1 MESAQAETKTPSSY
15 AKGPPWLFQ
24 GSALY
29 QLHLVKAETAR
40 PLIPKGL
47 KLVEAFGYTL
57 GGFFLARYND
67 SPVGRFDELVV
78 IAGIVWNPPTSCA
91 WAARVLVNSHEA
103 CRHGRKEIGLPS
115 HVARFSKRVVAPL
128 KKPLG
133 KPNGFLS
140 MIGLGTTSCNKKD
153 HMEIQVTEIKDSGAT
168 DFCKINLSTTAAESK
183 SDNKWFGPAIKMS
196 LPSFS
201 GHTEYNP
208 HLLKYSCG
216 IECRVRAVEPAKLSG
231 PTAAAE
237 NGQDRQSSSLSFN
250 DNDLGGVFPES
261 DALNPSI
268 SILLSKPILALEFNS
283 LKMLVNAPTILS
295 WESKKAVRES

>member
-1 MESAQAETKTPSSY
+1 MCVYNNLVFSDWFFFSY
-15 AKGPPWLFQ
+15 F
-24 GSALY
+24 S
-29 QLHLVKAETAR
+29 T
-40 PLIPKGL
+40 L
-47 KLVEAFGYTL
+47 KLVT
-57 GGFFLARYND
+57 
-67 SPVGRFDELVV
+67 
-78 IAGIVWNPPTSCA
+78 
-91 WAARVLVNSHEA
+91 
-103 CRHGRKEIGLPS
+103 K
-115 HVARFSKRVVAPL
+115 
-128 KKPLG
+128 
-133 KPNGFLS
+133 
-140 MIGLGTTSCNKKD
+140 
-153 HMEIQVTEIKDSGAT
+153 
-168 DFCKINLSTTAAESK
+168 AAESK